1 MTGFGDNEKN
11 KVPNNDRKKKRTT
24 KEKKFL
30 LTIPG
35 KMLFGNKKRATRK
48 LWHIDDNRPG
58 ICCLTRRVRLLGKE
72 NGNEQQ
78 QNATHE
84 T

>member
-1 MTGFGDNEKN
+1 
-11 KVPNNDRKKKRTT
+11 
-24 KEKKFL
+24 
-30 LTIPG
+30 
-35 KMLFGNKKRATRK
+35 MLFGNKKRATRK